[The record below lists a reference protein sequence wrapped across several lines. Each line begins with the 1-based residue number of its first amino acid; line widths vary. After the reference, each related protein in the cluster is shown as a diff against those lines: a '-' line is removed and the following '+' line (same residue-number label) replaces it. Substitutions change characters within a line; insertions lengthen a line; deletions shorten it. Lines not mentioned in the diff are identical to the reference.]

1 MTRRPSAFSAA
12 KRTTRAGAA
21 SHDGNRRRN
30 RKESGFMDI
39 LDLLG
44 RGNEGL
50 PDRFGLLN
58 QYFGAVADILSS

>member
-1 MTRRPSAFSAA
+1 
-12 KRTTRAGAA
+12 
-21 SHDGNRRRN
+21 
-30 RKESGFMDI
+30 MDI